1 MKKENVIRGDAT
13 REESDRTSNEPLW
26 TEAEVYTAIT
36 ELAPLLPTLDRII
49 KDLEYF
55 IEKEEIRA
63 DTLKT
68 QLKMYEKEKEIV
80 SKDYS
85 EYLENPVNAYILIK
99 RLTFDLDY
107 LIQNVQNITKQNGT
121 INLRHE
127 DLKYPTLEDLV
138 GSALAL
144 SRLQNTYELNVTK
157 LAEERLTNASIG
169 QLNMYKKE
177 KEIVSKD
184 YSEYLENPVNAY
196 VLIKRLTF
204 DLDYLIQNIT
214 KQDGTI
220 KLRHENLKYPTLED
234 LVGSA
239 LALSR
244 LQNTYELNVT
254 KLAEERLTN
263 ASIGNSMTVN
273 DCFKLGQILYQHKKF
288 KHSLEW
294 LIEALRK
301 YKKENVTYGVSEI
314 LILNYISYALY
325 YTDDAKT
332 VFKSTK
338 QTLDIDKEYAIKIE
352 DSISALQNIEM
363 LEELP
368 SMEDTSAENEESSE
382 EYQRYFRKEQFVYE
396 ALCRGE
402 IDLPTETCNFK
413 KMYDIEIISIPRLK
427 CSYLTDTHPFLKLA
441 PIKTEQ
447 LYIEPDVFVFYNV
460 ISDEEIE
467 HLKILSKQR
476 LKRSEVAGY
485 SDFTNETI
493 AKYRSSKTAWLYD
506 YDSSVAAR
514 VSRRAADFTGFSTA
528 TAEPLQIVNYGL
540 GGHFSPHFDFFLKDS
555 EPELPKMKK
564 YGNRIATTI
573 FYMSDVTQGGATV
586 FTELGLTVFP
596 VKNAALYWLNLHPSG
611 EGDITT
617 RHAACP
623 VLRGSKWISNKWFHL
638 VGQETI
644 RPCNLEY
651 QIENVKRKTFMPRP
665 KTSNEYH
672 RQLIFD
678 WFTNNGLEKC
688 MYE

>member
-1 MKKENVIRGDAT
+1 
-13 REESDRTSNEPLW
+13 
-26 TEAEVYTAIT
+26 
-36 ELAPLLPTLDRII
+36 
-49 KDLEYF
+49 
-55 IEKEEIRA
+55 
-63 DTLKT
+63 
-68 QLKMYEKEKEIV
+68 
-80 SKDYS
+80 
-85 EYLENPVNAYILIK
+85 
-99 RLTFDLDY
+99 
-107 LIQNVQNITKQNGT
+107 
-121 INLRHE
+121 
-127 DLKYPTLEDLV
+127 
-138 GSALAL
+138 
-144 SRLQNTYELNVTK
+144 
-157 LAEERLTNASIG
+157 
-169 QLNMYKKE
+169 
-177 KEIVSKD
+177 
-184 YSEYLENPVNAY
+184 
-196 VLIKRLTF
+196 
-204 DLDYLIQNIT
+204 
-214 KQDGTI
+214 
-220 KLRHENLKYPTLED
+220 
-234 LVGSA
+234 
-239 LALSR
+239 
-244 LQNTYELNVT
+244 
-254 KLAEERLTN
+254 
-263 ASIGNSMTVN
+263 MTVN

-402 IDLPTETCNFK
+402 IDLPTEVTK
-413 KMYDIEIISIPRLK
+413 RLK

-485 SDFTNETI
+485 SDFANETI

-638 VGQETI
+638 LGQETI

-678 WFTNNGLEKC
+678 WFTNNGLEKLY
-688 MYE
+688 MGLFAQKLLYGKSNLFVLNYII